1 MTGITPGYLRLSF
14 INIIYAL
21 IVSAEVKMESDFSL
35 LRNIIMG
42 SPNRR
47 KTIVLI
53 GSTGS
58 GKSTLGNCLLEPSKT
73 SGPKVFASGC
83 GRMPQTQQTQ
93 VGVSH
98 CSRGAGKPP
107 IPLKII
113 DTPGPNES
121 AAKDQAHMIEIE
133 TAVRKES
140 KIAAC
145 LLCVKFNSQIDIQY
159 KTTVQMYK
167 QLLPGLFEANLIV
180 VFTDYSEHPR
190 AMKKRRREGIVPNVV
205 MRNALDAIVEAAE
218 LSYVPKYFCI
228 DSLPT
233 LEDDH
238 CIECTMAARRA
249 IIEHIDTLMSVWTG
263 RCTVS

>member
-1 MTGITPGYLRLSF
+1 MTGITLGYLTDKSDLSF
-14 INIIYAL
+14 IYALL
-21 IVSAEVKMESDFSL
+21 IVSAEVMVESDFRL
-35 LRNIIMG
+35 LLNIIMG
-42 SPNRR
+42 SRNQR

-58 GKSTLGNCLLEPSKT
+58 GKSSLGNCLLEPTKT

-107 IPLKII
+107 ILLKII
-113 DTPGPNES
+113 DTPGLNES
-121 AAKDQAHMIEIE
+121 AAKDQTHMIEIE
-133 TAVRKES
+133 TAVRNER

-205 MRNALDAIVEAAE
+205 IRNAIDAIVEAAE
-218 LSYVPKYFCI
+218 LSYVPEYFCI
-228 DSLPT
+228 DSLPS
-233 LEDDH
+233 DH

-249 IIEHIDTLMSVWTG
+249 ILEHVDTLMSVWMG